1 VPDEE
6 RVDTQSMPKTEAY
19 TPTFDTGAHPQAE
32 PEPVEPEPPAPR
44 RRWWPARRRSSQ
56 PSTSEAPEAPSV
68 SPAPAA
74 ETAAEPAAEAPP
86 SGQLPTP
93 APPIAVP
100 GRYHYLKWWQF
111 LLTIIA
117 VWVPAGAIGAGLFYW
132 WSHDNSVHKTAVV
145 FVVFVYVVVTT
156 VAGLMLAM
164 VPDRPLVSA
173 VAVGVMSAV
182 FASVVAAAPLYGAF
196 YCEHSQLHCL
206 MRVIPY

>member
-1 VPDEE
+1 VPDDE

-19 TPTFDTGAHPQAE
+19 TPTFDTGAHPQPE
-32 PEPVEPEPPAPR
+32 PEPVEPESEPPAGR
-44 RRWWPARRRSSQ
+44 RRWWRRRSE
-56 PSTSEAPEAPSV
+56 PSTSEAQDAPAV
-68 SPAPAA
+68 SPVPVAD
-74 ETAAEPAAEAPP
+74 TATSDAPP
-86 SGQLPTP
+86 SGQLPIP

-100 GRYHYLKWWQF
+100 GRYHYLRWWQF
-111 LLTIIA
+111 LLMIVA

-132 WSHDNSVHKTAVV
+132 WSHDHSAHKTAVV
-145 FVVFVYVVVTT
+145 FVVFVYVVVCT

-173 VAVGVMSAV
+173 LAIAVMSAL

-196 YCEHSQLHCL
+196 YCEHSQRHCL